1 MSINDFRKKRQL
13 KRILY
18 STGALVVL
26 GVIVFFLGHATW
38 DVYQKA
44 KLTDERRQEALN
56 ELTRLKKQEATLK
69 EQLQRLQTDRGIEE
83 EVRTKFN
90 VAKEGEKVITIT
102 SPQNGE
108 ESGTSQAA
116 PWWKRIF
123 GIQ

>member
-44 KLTDERRQEALN
+44 KVTDERRQEALN
-56 ELTRLKKQEATLK
+56 ELSRLKKQEATLQD
-69 EQLQRLQTDRGIEE
+69 QLKRLQTDRGVEE

-90 VAKEGEKVITIT
+90 VAKEGEKVVTIV
-102 SPQNGE
+102 SPQNE
-108 ESGTSQAA
+108 EGSGAPQAT

-123 GIQ
+123 GIE

>member
-13 KRILY
+13 KRALY
-18 STGALVVL
+18 STGAIAILVV
-26 GVIVFFLGHATW
+26 VVFFLGHATW

-44 KLTDERRQEALN
+44 KMTDGKRQEALT
-56 ELTRLKKQEATLK
+56 ELIRLQKQEAILQDQLK
-69 EQLQRLQTDRGIEE
+69 RLQTARGLEE

-90 VAKEGEKVITIT
+90 VAKEGEKVVTIV

-108 ESGTSQAA
+108 GGGAPQAA

>member
-26 GVIVFFLGHATW
+26 GVIVFSLGHATW

-56 ELTRLKKQEATLK
+56 ELARLKKQEATLK

-90 VAKEGEKVITIT
+90 VAKEGEKVVTIT

-108 ESGTSQAA
+108 GSGASQAA